1 MRACGAAVQEY
12 PQETVVYLDPNSG
25 DPLYGCD
32 RVTECTNATSTVTKF
47 VEELKLFRQ
56 LRVAQLHPK
65 VPSPNPAFAIL
76 GNSTTCT
83 RMKTQH
89 PPTHIAPVMRRF
101 VSHLHVRKYTST
113 VEAHFRRQ
121 CTFILQSAQPLSFS
135 GQRVSGTG

>member
-1 MRACGAAVQEY
+1 LLAFVCIILQEY

-65 VPSPNPAFAIL
+65 AREPRTPALSPHSY
-76 GNSTTCT
+76 NSVSIGSIVFSASTYI
-83 RMKTQH
+83 KT
-89 PPTHIAPVMRRF
+89 PPLKENLRLAVNIICIF
-101 VSHLHVRKYTST
+101 YN
-113 VEAHFRRQ
+113 
-121 CTFILQSAQPLSFS
+121 
-135 GQRVSGTG
+135 